1 MINRQA
7 LFTDETV
14 DFKTPYEPK
23 SGDRVTL
30 TFRTLINDVLKVYV
44 VINGKLRLMKKQPK
58 KSDNFDFYTLS
69 FTCGLKPVSY
79 YFKLVDDDDE
89 LYYNRLGAV
98 NNNQDEYNFSFVPN
112 QKVPD
117 WAKGRVF

>member
-1 MINRQA
+1 MPALYVTISKIVKGKTMINRQA

-69 FTCGLKPVSY
+69 
-79 YFKLVDDDDE
+79 
-89 LYYNRLGAV
+89 
-98 NNNQDEYNFSFVPN
+98 
-112 QKVPD
+112 
-117 WAKGRVF
+117 